1 MIKLYSKDNCGYCM
15 MAKGFLNNNGFE
27 YEIVAIDK
35 DDEARDFI
43 MNEGH
48 RTMPQIYVNG
58 KVIDGG
64 WNGLNALG
72 VDGLNALINETT
84 LNTSELG
91 SL

>member
-1 MIKLYSKDNCGYCM
+1 
-15 MAKGFLNNNGFE
+15 
-27 YEIVAIDK
+27 
-35 DDEARDFI
+35 
-43 MNEGH
+43 
-48 RTMPQIYVNG
+48 MPQIYVNG

>member
-1 MIKLYSKDNCGYCM
+1 

-48 RTMPQIYVNG
+48 RTVPQIYVNG